1 MVLINNIDPFT
12 DFYESNP
19 ESKIFFAEEYEAQ
32 VPSSHMWAVALF
44 THPSSKLFNE
54 PPSIRKKLIAQDYL
68 KDPNFDFSKLE
79 TTVNKFKQFCLTKT
93 ERLLVNWEKKL
104 YERDE
109 LIDSIPYTADTYDIL
124 DKMID
129 KTPKMWNQYF
139 SILDLLDK
147 ESKGKIEGDV
157 EESLTEKGDI

>member
-1 MVLINNIDPFT
+1 MVLINSIDPFI

-19 ESKIFFAEEYEAQ
+19 ESKIFFAEEYESN
-32 VPSSHMWAVALF
+32 VPSSHMWAVAMYI
-44 THPSSKLFNE
+44 HPSSKLFNE
-54 PPSIRKKLIAQDYL
+54 PPSVRRKLIIQDYL
-68 KDPNFDFSKLE
+68 KDPKFDFSTLDPIID
-79 TTVNKFKQFCLTKT
+79 KFKQFCLTKT

-104 YERDE
+104 YERDD

-129 KTPKMWNQYF
+129 KTPKMWQQYYA
-139 SILDLLDK
+139 ILDLLDK

-157 EESLTEKGDI
+157 EESLSEKGDI